1 MCSEELGGTQPALGI
16 NIEQRAAGHVAL
28 SLLKFGLL
36 SSGPD
41 NTIRTGCAKA
51 AVRQGHAAIEITATL
66 QVTLYVILQLNLE
79 KGQDQLVNLC
89 PPILR
94 WRCAKWQQVPL

>member
-28 SLLKFGLL
+28 SLLKFGLFL

-51 AVRQGHAAIEITATL
+51 A
-66 QVTLYVILQLNLE
+66 
-79 KGQDQLVNLC
+79 GQTGT
-89 PPILR
+89 R
-94 WRCAKWQQVPL
+94 SY